1 MSCSL
6 IVLNAIENVSQT
18 VANFLANPAL
28 FTATT
33 VNAANLITQIELVI
47 GSVREL
53 PLNAQRKA
61 DIINRLTEAE
71 AILQNTALGLTPIEQ
86 LLTVL
91 QILQLAA
98 LKVSDRNIPCVQG
111 FTNASPSNVFNTNC
125 SQF

>member
-6 IVLNAIENVSQT
+6 IVLNGIENVSQT
-18 VANFLANPAL
+18 VANFLTNPASL
-28 FTATT
+28 TSANATT
-33 VNAANLITQIELVI
+33 LITQIELVI

-61 DIINRLTEAE
+61 DIINRLVEAQV
-71 AILQNTALGLTPIEQ
+71 ILQNGTLGLTTIEQ
-86 LLTVL
+86 LLAVL
-91 QILQLAA
+91 QILQVAA

-111 FTNASPSNVFNTNC
+111 FTSASHSNVFNTSC

>member
-6 IVLNAIENVSQT
+6 IVLNGIENVSQT
-18 VANFLANPAL
+18 VANFLANPASL
-28 FTATT
+28 TAADAT
-33 VNAANLITQIELVI
+33 ALITQIELVI

-71 AILQNTALGLTPIEQ
+71 VILRNGTLGLTTIEQ
-86 LLTVL
+86 LLAALQVL
-91 QILQLAA
+91 QVAA

-111 FTNASPSNVFNTNC
+111 FTSASPSNTFNTTC
-125 SQF
+125 IQC